1 MKKHLIYLCMASL
14 LGMTACEDD
23 FNKEN
28 FKGLDEMTAPQN
40 VLDKDYTLTEA
51 DYTTISALTVSYYDE
66 SGKLDTIDKA
76 IMTAV
81 KTNQYLTSA
90 SDPRVVLPVFLAK
103 NWKTASLDATL
114 RLTFNYVQ
122 DVPAYLTDL
131 AATQTYELTADDYK
145 TVWGEVGYA
154 YLSAQ
159 KSPKENLPAILKKA
173 IAEATEGEYV
183 IATYQYSDNE
193 SEVGDN
199 QGGEPVEILAENFAE
214 GQGNFTLE
222 DVLLPSESTYV
233 WKADN
238 NGYMKASAYVNK
250 TNYPSESWLVSPALD
265 MSGIATATLTFE
277 HVARFGQADHSDLT
291 LWVSVDYESGLPSTA
306 TWTSVPIPTYS
317 SGEDWTFVASGDIIL
332 DDFAGNSNVHFAFK
346 YTSTAEKSATWEI
359 KNVVVNGITGAA
371 SGGDI
376 TYEEGD
382 VFAENFADG
391 QGEFVVEDKTLPTEL
406 DYVWSADT
414 KYHYMKA
421 SAFKGNAYKAESW
434 LISPAIALTGVKE
447 PVLTFEHAMN
457 KGAEA
462 SYAAD
467 MTLWISV
474 VGSEDWQQLTIPN
487 IPKTGSWNFIESGE
501 IDLSAYVG
509 KSVKIAFKYQ
519 STTEAA
525 ATWELKNVAVSG
537 FIAVSP
543 AALKGVRLAAVNA
556 VETRNAVYAY
566 DGKTWAE
573 AEKILILNPADYKIM
588 GAPEKGYF
596 STEIS
601 ADNYLPRFLNSK
613 YPYAQESDTLFVI
626 YNYSNKTTLKADEY
640 VFADGAWKCTT
651 QPVTAV
657 TEQYA
662 LTADGW
668 VYSPDVVVVLKP
680 GRGANMKY
688 FQALTDWVWNNVD
701 VPAGATKY
709 GEGYV
714 TSYGNNDYYFGGSEY
729 QNNFDFRPSAWRT
742 QNEDA
747 YGEMS
752 DEELT
757 ELMWERLPEGI
768 EHMLDTMYPDMVQ
781 TDEPISYVLKFGI
794 YGIDGS
800 SATKYYSIRCKLVGK
815 GKFSYVEGSLKEIS
829 GL

>member
-51 DYTTISALTVSYYDE
+51 DYITIAGLTVPYYNG
-66 SGKLDTIDKA
+66 SGELDTIDKA

-81 KTNQYLTSA
+81 KTDQYLTSA

-122 DVPAYLTDL
+122 DVPVYLTDL

-145 TVWGEVGYA
+145 TIWGEAGND
-154 YLSAQ
+154 YLNSE
-159 KSPKENLPAILKKA
+159 KSPKENLPVILEKA
-173 IAEATEGEYV
+173 IAEPTEGEYV
-183 IATYQYSDNE
+183 IATYQYLDESRADNE
-193 SEVGDN
+193 QDE
-199 QGGEPVEILAENFAE
+199 EIVELLNESFAE
-214 GQGNFTLE
+214 GQGDFIIN
-222 DVLLPSESTYV
+222 DVLLPSGSTYV
-233 WKADN
+233 WSADKS

-250 TNYPSESWLVSPALD
+250 TNLPSESWLISPVVD
-265 MSGIATATLTFE
+265 MSEVNKAILTFE
-277 HVARFGQADHSDLT
+277 HVARFGLTDHSDLT
-291 LWVSVDYESGLPSTA
+291 LWVSTDYEDGLPSTA
-306 TWTSVPIPTYS
+306 NWTAVSIPNYS
-317 SGEDWTFVASGDIIL
+317 SGTDWTFVASGEIL
-332 DDFAGNSNVHFAFK
+332 LNDFVGNSNVHFAFK
-346 YTSTAEKSATWEI
+346 YTSTAEKSATWE
-359 KNVVVNGITGAA
+359 V
-371 SGGDI
+371 
-376 TYEEGD
+376 
-382 VFAENFADG
+382 
-391 QGEFVVEDKTLPTEL
+391 
-406 DYVWSADT
+406 
-414 KYHYMKA
+414 
-421 SAFKGNAYKAESW
+421 
-434 LISPAIALTGVKE
+434 
-447 PVLTFEHAMN
+447 
-457 KGAEA
+457 
-462 SYAAD
+462 
-467 MTLWISV
+467 
-474 VGSEDWQQLTIPN
+474 
-487 IPKTGSWNFIESGE
+487 
-501 IDLSAYVG
+501 
-509 KSVKIAFKYQ
+509 
-519 STTEAA
+519 
-525 ATWELKNVAVSG
+525 KNVAVTGSIVANE
-537 FIAVSP
+537 F
-543 AALKGVRLAAVNA
+543 
-556 VETRNAVYAY
+556 ETRNAVYAY
-566 DGKTWAE
+566 DGETWAE
-573 AEKILILNPADYKIM
+573 AEKILILNSTDYKTM

-640 VFADGAWKCTT
+640 VFADGVWKCTT

-662 LTADGW
+662 LAVDGW
-668 VYSPDVVVVLKP
+668 VYSPDVVVTLKP
-680 GRGANMKY
+680 GRNAEETY
-688 FQALTDWVWNNVD
+688 FQKLTDWVWENVD
-701 VPAGATKY
+701 QNKEEGLGLTEEEK
-709 GEGYV
+709 GKGYV
-714 TSYGNNDYYFGGSEY
+714 TSYGNNDYYYGGSQY

-742 QNEDA
+742 QNENA

-757 ELMWERLPEGI
+757 ELMWKRLPEGI

-800 SATKYYSIRCKLVGK
+800 SATKYYSIRCRLVGK